1 MNYHLQVSVRPP
13 IWNNSATSWRIF
25 INCDTSVFFKNL
37 STQSVSSMTQNIGCF
52 TWRMI
57 IFFIIRHS
65 VLLRMRNVPHRGC
78 RENQNTQFM
87 FSKFFCPKSCRLWK
101 NLGKTVQSDHRWQ
114 YGVRTLHA
122 GQMSY
127 KHTLRTGTN
136 YCFSTTTMVAE
147 RASMLR
153 YTYIA
158 GLVSSC
164 LVIWTRLQQNG
175 VKTQRPVPPE
185 PSVSFLRLL
194 WLRSFFLLKKKLY
207 IWTSKYSWSIRRITS
222 LPYQKIMRRENS
234 DKP

>member
-158 GLVSSC
+158 GLVLSC
-164 LVIWTRLQQNG
+164 NLNTLTAERCENATSGPTRTERLFSPS
-175 VKTQRPVPPE
+175 PV
-185 PSVSFLRLL
+185 VT
-194 WLRSFFLLKKKLY
+194 FFLFVKKKLY